1 MEENKLLLK
10 EQIKYIVVHCSDIS
24 GHHNA
29 EDIHRLHLSFGWE
42 GIGYHKVI
50 KKNGEIENGRPEFWK
65 GAHVYNHNHESLGIC
80 LIGKNQFSSLQF
92 DSLKKLLLIWKK
104 KYPYAIIQG
113 HRDFLNSKKTCPNF
127 DVKSWILKEN
137 I

>member
-24 GHHNA
+24 GHDNA
-29 EDIHRLHLSFGWE
+29 EDIHKLHLSFGWE

-65 GAHVYNHNHESLGIC
+65 GAHVYNHNQESLGVC
-80 LIGKNQFSSLQF
+80 LIGKNQFSVF
-92 DSLKKLLLIWKK
+92 NLI
-104 KYPYAIIQG
+104 
-113 HRDFLNSKKTCPNF
+113 
-127 DVKSWILKEN
+127 V
-137 I
+137 